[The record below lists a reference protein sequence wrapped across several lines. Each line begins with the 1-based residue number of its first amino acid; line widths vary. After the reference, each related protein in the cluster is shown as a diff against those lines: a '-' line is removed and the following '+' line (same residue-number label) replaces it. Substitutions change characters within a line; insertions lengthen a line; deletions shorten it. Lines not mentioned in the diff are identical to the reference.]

1 MAFRHIR
8 SIISEASADQTLYT
22 VPSGKEFMLLRTRA
36 RYEGGSSSGD
46 GSGDII
52 ASNGTVIFAR
62 VNGAFNRA
70 GTTTVHGV
78 TAPYYSRILDSSTS
92 YYVTRVY
99 SMAHQSVIWIITT
112 YDASGTAENW
122 VEDEGFSAMA
132 YATSTETSPVGLTF
146 ESEHGT
152 PPTFSLGGNS
162 SGGSSVEGN
171 VSVSFKVNSGNAF
184 ETINIDHNTVAN
196 GKTWMT
202 LCEAGSVIRAN
213 STNADAM
220 AEIMGIEL
228 KAGSWESVGGN
239 GGGGGEPAPGGESS
253 QDYFYVEAL
262 ENGSTIA
269 CENFSSSYGLSSSM
283 DKVTWT
289 TLTGNTVA
297 TGVQAGTKVYLR
309 GNTSTLGS
317 TDTYPGC
324 RFYSDKA
331 FKAGGR
337 VLSLYSPTL
346 EQKELMNK
354 YDLRSFF
361 YDKEIRECSVD
372 FRPVRSATLMFSYCS
387 SLSALPEGFS
397 IPNVTSTVFM
407 FSNCSSLS
415 ALPDG
420 FNIPN
425 VTDAVAM
432 FLYCS
437 SLSALP
443 DGFSAPNVTKASRMF
458 ERCSRLSGLPDG
470 FSTPNATVT
479 NSMFEH
485 CSRLSGLPDG
495 FSVPNT
501 TNTDRM
507 FYECS
512 NLSRLPDGFSAP
524 NVTNAGR
531 MFGSCSSLS
540 AIGHNVKIANGIGAT
555 STDNTGMDKSLIT
568 SIGDSFEWFTNAK
581 FEGNWDPSKGI
592 RNVFPNATS
601 VGPGWRVY
609 DHYDGEGNGGG
620 GEGSSSSS
628 SGSGGGSPSGR
639 YLRVT
644 SSETV
649 GGCAQL
655 YSLIEGDPSMTPF
668 YDTNPLNYHGV
679 TSGGWVITIV
689 YRDVKSIVDFYVAN
703 QNIPQTYHA
712 GISGYQWQSLADAI
726 SRIQVWNDDDKG
738 GTINMTL
745 TLE

>member
-8 SIISEASADQTLYT
+8 SIIGEASADQTLYT

-99 SMAHQSVIWIITT
+99 SIAHQSVMWIITT

-132 YATSTETSPVGLTF
+132 YVRSTETSPVGLTF

-162 SGGSSVEGN
+162 SGGSSVDGN

-184 ETINIDHNTVAN
+184 ETIDIDHNAVAN
-196 GKTWMT
+196 GRTWMT

-239 GGGGGEPAPGGESS
+239 GS
-253 QDYFYVEAL
+253 
-262 ENGSTIA
+262 
-269 CENFSSSYGLSSSM
+269 
-283 DKVTWT
+283 
-289 TLTGNTVA
+289 
-297 TGVQAGTKVYLR
+297 
-309 GNTSTLGS
+309 
-317 TDTYPGC
+317 
-324 RFYSDKA
+324 
-331 FKAGGR
+331 
-337 VLSLYSPTL
+337 
-346 EQKELMNK
+346 
-354 YDLRSFF
+354 
-361 YDKEIRECSVD
+361 
-372 FRPVRSATLMFSYCS
+372 
-387 SLSALPEGFS
+387 
-397 IPNVTSTVFM
+397 
-407 FSNCSSLS
+407 
-415 ALPDG
+415 
-420 FNIPN
+420 
-425 VTDAVAM
+425 
-432 FLYCS
+432 
-437 SLSALP
+437 
-443 DGFSAPNVTKASRMF
+443 
-458 ERCSRLSGLPDG
+458 
-470 FSTPNATVT
+470 
-479 NSMFEH
+479 
-485 CSRLSGLPDG
+485 
-495 FSVPNT
+495 
-501 TNTDRM
+501 
-507 FYECS
+507 
-512 NLSRLPDGFSAP
+512 
-524 NVTNAGR
+524 
-531 MFGSCSSLS
+531 
-540 AIGHNVKIANGIGAT
+540 
-555 STDNTGMDKSLIT
+555 
-568 SIGDSFEWFTNAK
+568 
-581 FEGNWDPSKGI
+581 
-592 RNVFPNATS
+592 
-601 VGPGWRVY
+601 
-609 DHYDGEGNGGG
+609 G
-620 GEGSSSSS
+620 GEGSSSSSSEESSSSS
-628 SGSGGGSPSGR
+628 SGSGGGSLSGK

-668 YDTNPLNYHGV
+668 YDTNPLNYQGV
-679 TSGGWVITIV
+679 TSGGWFITIV
-689 YRDVKSIVDFYVAN
+689 YRDVTSAVDFYVAN

>member
-1 MAFRHIR
+1 MAFKHIR

-78 TAPYYSRILDSSTS
+78 TAPYYSRILDSGTS

-99 SMAHQSVIWIITT
+99 STAHQSVMWIITS

-122 VEDEGFSAMA
+122 VAEDGYMA
-132 YATSTETSPVGLTF
+132 YVRSTETSPVGLTF

-184 ETINIDHNTVAN
+184 DEISIGSNAVAN

-202 LCEAGSVIRAN
+202 LCEAGSVIMAN

-239 GGGGGEPAPGGESS
+239 GGGEG
-253 QDYFYVEAL
+253 
-262 ENGSTIA
+262 
-269 CENFSSSYGLSSSM
+269 SSSSSS
-283 DKVTWT
+283 
-289 TLTGNTVA
+289 
-297 TGVQAGTKVYLR
+297 
-309 GNTSTLGS
+309 
-317 TDTYPGC
+317 
-324 RFYSDKA
+324 
-331 FKAGGR
+331 
-337 VLSLYSPTL
+337 
-346 EQKELMNK
+346 EE
-354 YDLRSFF
+354 
-361 YDKEIRECSVD
+361 
-372 FRPVRSATLMFSYCS
+372 
-387 SLSALPEGFS
+387 
-397 IPNVTSTVFM
+397 
-407 FSNCSSLS
+407 
-415 ALPDG
+415 
-420 FNIPN
+420 
-425 VTDAVAM
+425 
-432 FLYCS
+432 
-437 SLSALP
+437 
-443 DGFSAPNVTKASRMF
+443 
-458 ERCSRLSGLPDG
+458 
-470 FSTPNATVT
+470 
-479 NSMFEH
+479 
-485 CSRLSGLPDG
+485 
-495 FSVPNT
+495 
-501 TNTDRM
+501 
-507 FYECS
+507 
-512 NLSRLPDGFSAP
+512 
-524 NVTNAGR
+524 
-531 MFGSCSSLS
+531 
-540 AIGHNVKIANGIGAT
+540 
-555 STDNTGMDKSLIT
+555 
-568 SIGDSFEWFTNAK
+568 
-581 FEGNWDPSKGI
+581 
-592 RNVFPNATS
+592 
-601 VGPGWRVY
+601 
-609 DHYDGEGNGGG
+609 
-620 GEGSSSSS
+620 SSSSS
-628 SGSGGGSPSGR
+628 SGSGGGSPSGM

-655 YSLIEGDPSMTPF
+655 YSLTEGDPSMTPF

-712 GISGYQWQSLADAI
+712 GFSDYQWKSLADAI
-726 SRIQVWNDDDKG
+726 SRIQVWNDEEKME
-738 GTINMTL
+738 TINMTL

>member
-62 VNGAFNRA
+62 VNGAFNKA

-99 SMAHQSVIWIITT
+99 SMAHLSVMWIITT

-132 YATSTETSPVGLTF
+132 YVRSTETSPVGLTF

-184 ETINIDHNTVAN
+184 ETIDIDHNAVAN

-239 GGGGGEPAPGGESS
+239 GSGGGEPAPGGESS

-262 ENGSTIA
+262 EDGSTIT
-269 CENFSSSYGLSSSM
+269 CENFSSSYGLSSSL

-289 TLTGNTVA
+289 ALTGGTVA

-317 TDTYPGC
+317 NGSSDSGC
-324 RFYSDKA
+324 RFVISGKE
-331 FKAGGR
+331 FKIGGR
-337 VLSLYSPTL
+337 VLSLYNGLLNSGEPT
-346 EQKELMNK
+346 NSN
-354 YDLRSFF
+354 DLAYWLSRITSG
-361 YDKEIRECSVD
+361 KNIIVAAD
-372 FRPVRSATLMFSYCS
+372 FRPIRNMCGTFDGNWTIVAADGLDCSTAVNADYMFSSCY
-387 SLSALPEGFS
+387 G
-397 IPNVTSTVFM
+397 
-407 FSNCSSLS
+407 
-415 ALPDG
+415 
-420 FNIPN
+420 
-425 VTDAVAM
+425 
-432 FLYCS
+432 
-437 SLSALP
+437 
-443 DGFSAPNVTKASRMF
+443 
-458 ERCSRLSGLPDG
+458 
-470 FSTPNATVT
+470 
-479 NSMFEH
+479 
-485 CSRLSGLPDG
+485 LSGLPDG
-495 FSVPNT
+495 FSVPSAT
-501 TNTDRM
+501 STRGM
-507 FYECS
+507 FSLCG
-512 NLSRLPDGFSAP
+512 NLRALPDGFSAP
-524 NVTNAGR
+524 NIRSADG
-531 MFGSCSSLS
+531 MFSDCGNLTK
-540 AIGHNVKIANGIGAT
+540 IGHNVKVANGAEAT
-555 STDNTGMDKSLIT
+555 RTDDTGMDKSLVT
-568 SIGDSFEWFTNAK
+568 SIGDNFEWFTNAK
-581 FEGNWDPSKGI
+581 FSGTWNPALGI

-601 VGPGWRVY
+601 VGSGWRVY
-609 DHYDGEGNGGG
+609 DHYDGEGGGGG

-628 SGSGGGSPSGR
+628 S
-639 YLRVT
+639 
-644 SSETV
+644 
-649 GGCAQL
+649 
-655 YSLIEGDPSMTPF
+655 
-668 YDTNPLNYHGV
+668 
-679 TSGGWVITIV
+679 
-689 YRDVKSIVDFYVAN
+689 
-703 QNIPQTYHA
+703 
-712 GISGYQWQSLADAI
+712 
-726 SRIQVWNDDDKG
+726 
-738 GTINMTL
+738 
-745 TLE
+745 

>member
-22 VPSGKEFMLLRTRA
+22 VPSGKEFMLLRTRV

-92 YYVTRVY
+92 YFVTRVY
-99 SMAHQSVIWIITT
+99 SIAYQSVIWIITT
-112 YDASGTAENW
+112 YDDSGTAENW

-132 YATSTETSPVGLTF
+132 YVRSTETSPVGLTF

-184 ETINIDHNTVAN
+184 ETIDIGHNAVAN

-239 GGGGGEPAPGGESS
+239 GGGGEG
-253 QDYFYVEAL
+253 
-262 ENGSTIA
+262 
-269 CENFSSSYGLSSSM
+269 SSSSSS
-283 DKVTWT
+283 
-289 TLTGNTVA
+289 
-297 TGVQAGTKVYLR
+297 
-309 GNTSTLGS
+309 
-317 TDTYPGC
+317 
-324 RFYSDKA
+324 
-331 FKAGGR
+331 
-337 VLSLYSPTL
+337 
-346 EQKELMNK
+346 EE
-354 YDLRSFF
+354 
-361 YDKEIRECSVD
+361 
-372 FRPVRSATLMFSYCS
+372 
-387 SLSALPEGFS
+387 
-397 IPNVTSTVFM
+397 
-407 FSNCSSLS
+407 
-415 ALPDG
+415 
-420 FNIPN
+420 
-425 VTDAVAM
+425 
-432 FLYCS
+432 
-437 SLSALP
+437 
-443 DGFSAPNVTKASRMF
+443 
-458 ERCSRLSGLPDG
+458 
-470 FSTPNATVT
+470 
-479 NSMFEH
+479 
-485 CSRLSGLPDG
+485 
-495 FSVPNT
+495 
-501 TNTDRM
+501 
-507 FYECS
+507 
-512 NLSRLPDGFSAP
+512 
-524 NVTNAGR
+524 
-531 MFGSCSSLS
+531 
-540 AIGHNVKIANGIGAT
+540 
-555 STDNTGMDKSLIT
+555 
-568 SIGDSFEWFTNAK
+568 
-581 FEGNWDPSKGI
+581 
-592 RNVFPNATS
+592 
-601 VGPGWRVY
+601 
-609 DHYDGEGNGGG
+609 
-620 GEGSSSSS
+620 SSSSS
-628 SGSGGGSPSGR
+628 SGSGGGSPSGM

-655 YSLIEGDPSMTPF
+655 YNLTEGDPSMTPF

-712 GISGYQWQSLADAI
+712 GFSDYQWKSLADAI
-726 SRIQVWNDDDKG
+726 SRIQVWNDEEKG
-738 GTINMTL
+738 KTINMTL

>member
-52 ASNGTVIFAR
+52 ASNGTVIFAL

-78 TAPYYSRILDSSTS
+78 TAPYYSRIIDSSTS

-99 SMAHQSVIWIITT
+99 SIAHQSVMWIITS

-122 VEDEGFSAMA
+122 VAEDGYMA
-132 YATSTETSPVGLTF
+132 YVRSTATSPVGLTF

-184 ETINIDHNTVAN
+184 ETIGIDHNAVAN

-202 LCEAGSVIRAN
+202 LCKAGSVIRAN

-239 GGGGGEPAPGGESS
+239 GGGGEG
-253 QDYFYVEAL
+253 
-262 ENGSTIA
+262 
-269 CENFSSSYGLSSSM
+269 SSSSSS
-283 DKVTWT
+283 
-289 TLTGNTVA
+289 
-297 TGVQAGTKVYLR
+297 
-309 GNTSTLGS
+309 
-317 TDTYPGC
+317 
-324 RFYSDKA
+324 
-331 FKAGGR
+331 
-337 VLSLYSPTL
+337 
-346 EQKELMNK
+346 EE
-354 YDLRSFF
+354 
-361 YDKEIRECSVD
+361 
-372 FRPVRSATLMFSYCS
+372 
-387 SLSALPEGFS
+387 
-397 IPNVTSTVFM
+397 
-407 FSNCSSLS
+407 
-415 ALPDG
+415 
-420 FNIPN
+420 
-425 VTDAVAM
+425 
-432 FLYCS
+432 
-437 SLSALP
+437 
-443 DGFSAPNVTKASRMF
+443 
-458 ERCSRLSGLPDG
+458 
-470 FSTPNATVT
+470 
-479 NSMFEH
+479 
-485 CSRLSGLPDG
+485 
-495 FSVPNT
+495 
-501 TNTDRM
+501 
-507 FYECS
+507 
-512 NLSRLPDGFSAP
+512 
-524 NVTNAGR
+524 
-531 MFGSCSSLS
+531 
-540 AIGHNVKIANGIGAT
+540 
-555 STDNTGMDKSLIT
+555 
-568 SIGDSFEWFTNAK
+568 
-581 FEGNWDPSKGI
+581 
-592 RNVFPNATS
+592 
-601 VGPGWRVY
+601 
-609 DHYDGEGNGGG
+609 
-620 GEGSSSSS
+620 SSSSS

-655 YSLIEGDPSMTPF
+655 YSLTEGDPSMTPF
-668 YDTNPLNYHGV
+668 YDTNPLNYQGV

-689 YRDVKSIVDFYVAN
+689 YRDVTSAVDFYVAN

>member
-122 VEDEGFSAMA
+122 IEDEGFSAMA
-132 YATSTETSPVGLTF
+132 YVRSAETSPVGLTF

-184 ETINIDHNTVAN
+184 ETIDIDHNAVAN

-309 GNTSTLGS
+309 GNTSTLES
-317 TDTYPGC
+317 TTNGPGC
-324 RFYSDKA
+324 RFYSDGA
-331 FKAGGR
+331 FNAGGSA
-337 VLSLYSPTL
+337 LSLYSPTL
-346 EQKELMNK
+346 EPKELTNG
-354 YDLRSFF
+354 YDLAYFF
-361 YDKEIRECSVD
+361 GSTGSLTSNGKKICECSVD
-372 FRPVRSATLMFSYCS
+372 FGPVKSAYRMFS
-387 SLSALPEGFS
+387 G
-397 IPNVTSTVFM
+397 
-407 FSNCSSLS
+407 
-415 ALPDG
+415 
-420 FNIPN
+420 
-425 VTDAVAM
+425 
-432 FLYCS
+432 CS

-443 DGFSAPNVTKASRMF
+443 DGFSAPNMTDASYMF
-458 ERCSRLSGLPDG
+458 TNCSSLSALPDG
-470 FSTPNATVT
+470 FSIPNVT
-479 NSMFEH
+479 DARYMFNG
-485 CSRLSGLPDG
+485 CCRLSG
-495 FSVPNT
+495 
-501 TNTDRM
+501 
-507 FYECS
+507 
-512 NLSRLPDGFSAP
+512 LPDGFSAP
-524 NVTNAGR
+524 NVTDAFW
-531 MFGSCSSLS
+531 MFRSCSNLLALPDGFSIPNVASTYDMFADCTSLS
-540 AIGHNVKIANGIGAT
+540 VIGHNVKIANGAEAT
-555 STDNTGMDKSLIT
+555 RTDDTGMDKSLVT
-568 SIGDSFEWFTNAK
+568 SIGDNFEWFTNAK
-581 FEGNWDPSKGI
+581 FSGTWNPALGI

-601 VGPGWRVY
+601 VGSGWRVY

-628 SGSGGGSPSGR
+628 SEESSSSSSGSGGGSPSGM

-655 YSLIEGDPSMTPF
+655 YNLTEGDPSMTPF

-712 GISGYQWQSLADAI
+712 GFSDYQWKSLADAI
-726 SRIQVWNDDDKG
+726 SRIQVWNDEEKG
-738 GTINMTL
+738 KTINMTL

>member
-78 TAPYYSRILDSSTS
+78 TAPYYSRIIDSSTS

-99 SMAHQSVIWIITT
+99 SIAHLSVMWIITT
-112 YDASGTAENW
+112 YDASVTAENW

-152 PPTFSLGGNS
+152 PPTFSLGDNS

-184 ETINIDHNTVAN
+184 ETIDIDHNTVAN
-196 GKTWMT
+196 GRTWMT

-239 GGGGGEPAPGGESS
+239 GGGGG
-253 QDYFYVEAL
+253 
-262 ENGSTIA
+262 
-269 CENFSSSYGLSSSM
+269 SSSSSS
-283 DKVTWT
+283 
-289 TLTGNTVA
+289 
-297 TGVQAGTKVYLR
+297 
-309 GNTSTLGS
+309 
-317 TDTYPGC
+317 
-324 RFYSDKA
+324 
-331 FKAGGR
+331 
-337 VLSLYSPTL
+337 
-346 EQKELMNK
+346 EE
-354 YDLRSFF
+354 
-361 YDKEIRECSVD
+361 
-372 FRPVRSATLMFSYCS
+372 
-387 SLSALPEGFS
+387 
-397 IPNVTSTVFM
+397 
-407 FSNCSSLS
+407 
-415 ALPDG
+415 
-420 FNIPN
+420 
-425 VTDAVAM
+425 
-432 FLYCS
+432 
-437 SLSALP
+437 
-443 DGFSAPNVTKASRMF
+443 
-458 ERCSRLSGLPDG
+458 
-470 FSTPNATVT
+470 
-479 NSMFEH
+479 
-485 CSRLSGLPDG
+485 
-495 FSVPNT
+495 
-501 TNTDRM
+501 
-507 FYECS
+507 
-512 NLSRLPDGFSAP
+512 
-524 NVTNAGR
+524 
-531 MFGSCSSLS
+531 
-540 AIGHNVKIANGIGAT
+540 
-555 STDNTGMDKSLIT
+555 
-568 SIGDSFEWFTNAK
+568 
-581 FEGNWDPSKGI
+581 
-592 RNVFPNATS
+592 
-601 VGPGWRVY
+601 
-609 DHYDGEGNGGG
+609 
-620 GEGSSSSS
+620 SSSSS
-628 SGSGGGSPSGR
+628 SGSGGGSPSGM

-655 YSLIEGDPSMTPF
+655 YSLTEGDPSMTPF

-712 GISGYQWQSLADAI
+712 GISDYQWQSLADAI
-726 SRIQVWNDDDKG
+726 SRIKVWNDEEKG

>member
-78 TAPYYSRILDSSTS
+78 TAPYYSRILDSGTS

-99 SMAHQSVIWIITT
+99 SIAHLSVMWIITT

-132 YATSTETSPVGLTF
+132 YVRSTATSPVGLTF

-152 PPTFSLGGNS
+152 PPTFSLGDNS
-162 SGGSSVEGN
+162 SGGSSVEGS

-184 ETINIDHNTVAN
+184 ETIDIDRNAVAN

-239 GGGGGEPAPGGESS
+239 GSGGEG
-253 QDYFYVEAL
+253 
-262 ENGSTIA
+262 
-269 CENFSSSYGLSSSM
+269 SSSSSS
-283 DKVTWT
+283 
-289 TLTGNTVA
+289 
-297 TGVQAGTKVYLR
+297 
-309 GNTSTLGS
+309 
-317 TDTYPGC
+317 
-324 RFYSDKA
+324 
-331 FKAGGR
+331 
-337 VLSLYSPTL
+337 
-346 EQKELMNK
+346 
-354 YDLRSFF
+354 
-361 YDKEIRECSVD
+361 
-372 FRPVRSATLMFSYCS
+372 
-387 SLSALPEGFS
+387 
-397 IPNVTSTVFM
+397 
-407 FSNCSSLS
+407 
-415 ALPDG
+415 
-420 FNIPN
+420 
-425 VTDAVAM
+425 
-432 FLYCS
+432 
-437 SLSALP
+437 
-443 DGFSAPNVTKASRMF
+443 
-458 ERCSRLSGLPDG
+458 
-470 FSTPNATVT
+470 
-479 NSMFEH
+479 
-485 CSRLSGLPDG
+485 
-495 FSVPNT
+495 
-501 TNTDRM
+501 
-507 FYECS
+507 
-512 NLSRLPDGFSAP
+512 
-524 NVTNAGR
+524 
-531 MFGSCSSLS
+531 
-540 AIGHNVKIANGIGAT
+540 
-555 STDNTGMDKSLIT
+555 
-568 SIGDSFEWFTNAK
+568 
-581 FEGNWDPSKGI
+581 
-592 RNVFPNATS
+592 
-601 VGPGWRVY
+601 
-609 DHYDGEGNGGG
+609 
-620 GEGSSSSS
+620 EGSSSSS
-628 SGSGGGSPSGR
+628 SGSGGSSPSGM

-655 YSLIEGDPSMTPF
+655 YSLTEGDPSMTPF

-689 YRDVKSIVDFYVAN
+689 YRDVKSIVDFYVGN

-712 GISGYQWQSLADAI
+712 GFSDYQWKSLADAI
-726 SRIQVWNDDDKG
+726 SRIQVWNDEEKME
-738 GTINMTL
+738 TINMTL

>member
-78 TAPYYSRILDSSTS
+78 TAPYYSRILDSGTS

-99 SMAHQSVIWIITT
+99 SIAHLSVMWIITA
-112 YDASGTAENW
+112 YDVSGTAENW
-122 VEDEGFSAMA
+122 VAEEGFSAMA
-132 YATSTETSPVGLTF
+132 YVRSDATSPVGLTF

-184 ETINIDHNTVAN
+184 ETIDIGHNAVAN

-228 KAGSWESVGGN
+228 KAGSWESGGGN
-239 GGGGGEPAPGGESS
+239 GS
-253 QDYFYVEAL
+253 
-262 ENGSTIA
+262 
-269 CENFSSSYGLSSSM
+269 
-283 DKVTWT
+283 
-289 TLTGNTVA
+289 
-297 TGVQAGTKVYLR
+297 
-309 GNTSTLGS
+309 
-317 TDTYPGC
+317 
-324 RFYSDKA
+324 
-331 FKAGGR
+331 
-337 VLSLYSPTL
+337 
-346 EQKELMNK
+346 
-354 YDLRSFF
+354 
-361 YDKEIRECSVD
+361 
-372 FRPVRSATLMFSYCS
+372 
-387 SLSALPEGFS
+387 
-397 IPNVTSTVFM
+397 
-407 FSNCSSLS
+407 
-415 ALPDG
+415 
-420 FNIPN
+420 
-425 VTDAVAM
+425 
-432 FLYCS
+432 
-437 SLSALP
+437 
-443 DGFSAPNVTKASRMF
+443 
-458 ERCSRLSGLPDG
+458 
-470 FSTPNATVT
+470 
-479 NSMFEH
+479 
-485 CSRLSGLPDG
+485 
-495 FSVPNT
+495 
-501 TNTDRM
+501 
-507 FYECS
+507 
-512 NLSRLPDGFSAP
+512 
-524 NVTNAGR
+524 
-531 MFGSCSSLS
+531 
-540 AIGHNVKIANGIGAT
+540 
-555 STDNTGMDKSLIT
+555 
-568 SIGDSFEWFTNAK
+568 
-581 FEGNWDPSKGI
+581 
-592 RNVFPNATS
+592 
-601 VGPGWRVY
+601 
-609 DHYDGEGNGGG
+609 G
-620 GEGSSSSS
+620 GEGSSSSSSEESSSSS
-628 SGSGGGSPSGR
+628 SGSGGGSPSGM

-655 YSLIEGDPSMTPF
+655 YSLVEGDPSMTPF

-689 YRDVKSIVDFYVAN
+689 YRDTSVVDFYVAN
-703 QNIPQTYHA
+703 QNIYQTYHT
-712 GISGYQWQSLADAI
+712 GISDYQWQSLADAI
-726 SRIQVWNDDDKG
+726 SRIKVWNDEEKG

>member
-62 VNGAFNRA
+62 VNGAFNKA

-78 TAPYYSRILDSSTS
+78 TAPYYSRILDSGTS

-99 SMAHQSVIWIITT
+99 SIAHLSVMWIITT

-122 VEDEGFSAMA
+122 NAEDGYMA
-132 YATSTETSPVGLTF
+132 YARSTETSPVGLTF

-184 ETINIDHNTVAN
+184 DEISIGSNAVAN

-239 GGGGGEPAPGGESS
+239 GS
-253 QDYFYVEAL
+253 
-262 ENGSTIA
+262 
-269 CENFSSSYGLSSSM
+269 
-283 DKVTWT
+283 
-289 TLTGNTVA
+289 
-297 TGVQAGTKVYLR
+297 
-309 GNTSTLGS
+309 
-317 TDTYPGC
+317 
-324 RFYSDKA
+324 
-331 FKAGGR
+331 
-337 VLSLYSPTL
+337 
-346 EQKELMNK
+346 
-354 YDLRSFF
+354 
-361 YDKEIRECSVD
+361 
-372 FRPVRSATLMFSYCS
+372 
-387 SLSALPEGFS
+387 
-397 IPNVTSTVFM
+397 
-407 FSNCSSLS
+407 
-415 ALPDG
+415 
-420 FNIPN
+420 
-425 VTDAVAM
+425 
-432 FLYCS
+432 
-437 SLSALP
+437 
-443 DGFSAPNVTKASRMF
+443 
-458 ERCSRLSGLPDG
+458 
-470 FSTPNATVT
+470 
-479 NSMFEH
+479 
-485 CSRLSGLPDG
+485 
-495 FSVPNT
+495 
-501 TNTDRM
+501 
-507 FYECS
+507 
-512 NLSRLPDGFSAP
+512 
-524 NVTNAGR
+524 
-531 MFGSCSSLS
+531 
-540 AIGHNVKIANGIGAT
+540 
-555 STDNTGMDKSLIT
+555 
-568 SIGDSFEWFTNAK
+568 
-581 FEGNWDPSKGI
+581 
-592 RNVFPNATS
+592 
-601 VGPGWRVY
+601 
-609 DHYDGEGNGGG
+609 G

-628 SGSGGGSPSGR
+628 SEGSSSSSSEESSSSSSGSGGSSPSGM

-655 YSLIEGDPSMTPF
+655 YSLVEGDPSMTPF

-689 YRDVKSIVDFYVAN
+689 YRDTSVVDFYVAN
-703 QNIPQTYHA
+703 QNIYQTYHT
-712 GISGYQWQSLADAI
+712 GISDYQWQSLADAI
-726 SRIQVWNDDDKG
+726 SRIKVWNDEEKG

>member
-62 VNGAFNRA
+62 VNGAFNKA

-78 TAPYYSRILDSSTS
+78 TASYYSRILDSSTS

-99 SMAHQSVIWIITT
+99 SMAHQSVMWIITT

-152 PPTFSLGGNS
+152 PPTFSPGGNS

-184 ETINIDHNTVAN
+184 ETIDIDHNAVAN

-239 GGGGGEPAPGGESS
+239 GSGGEG
-253 QDYFYVEAL
+253 
-262 ENGSTIA
+262 
-269 CENFSSSYGLSSSM
+269 SSSSSS
-283 DKVTWT
+283 
-289 TLTGNTVA
+289 
-297 TGVQAGTKVYLR
+297 
-309 GNTSTLGS
+309 
-317 TDTYPGC
+317 
-324 RFYSDKA
+324 
-331 FKAGGR
+331 
-337 VLSLYSPTL
+337 
-346 EQKELMNK
+346 
-354 YDLRSFF
+354 
-361 YDKEIRECSVD
+361 
-372 FRPVRSATLMFSYCS
+372 
-387 SLSALPEGFS
+387 
-397 IPNVTSTVFM
+397 
-407 FSNCSSLS
+407 
-415 ALPDG
+415 
-420 FNIPN
+420 
-425 VTDAVAM
+425 
-432 FLYCS
+432 
-437 SLSALP
+437 
-443 DGFSAPNVTKASRMF
+443 
-458 ERCSRLSGLPDG
+458 
-470 FSTPNATVT
+470 
-479 NSMFEH
+479 
-485 CSRLSGLPDG
+485 
-495 FSVPNT
+495 
-501 TNTDRM
+501 
-507 FYECS
+507 
-512 NLSRLPDGFSAP
+512 
-524 NVTNAGR
+524 
-531 MFGSCSSLS
+531 
-540 AIGHNVKIANGIGAT
+540 
-555 STDNTGMDKSLIT
+555 
-568 SIGDSFEWFTNAK
+568 
-581 FEGNWDPSKGI
+581 
-592 RNVFPNATS
+592 
-601 VGPGWRVY
+601 
-609 DHYDGEGNGGG
+609 
-620 GEGSSSSS
+620 EGSSSSS
-628 SGSGGGSPSGR
+628 SGSGGSSPSGM

-655 YSLIEGDPSMTPF
+655 YSLVEGDPSMTPF
-668 YDTNPLNYHGV
+668 YDTNPLNYQGV

-689 YRDVKSIVDFYVAN
+689 YRDVTSAVDFYVAN

-726 SRIQVWNDDDKG
+726 SRIQVWDDDDKG
-738 GTINMTL
+738 GTVNMTL

>member
-62 VNGAFNRA
+62 VNGAFNKA

-99 SMAHQSVIWIITT
+99 SIAHLSVMWIITA

-122 VEDEGFSAMA
+122 VAEDGYMA
-132 YATSTETSPVGLTF
+132 YVRSTETSPVGLTF

-184 ETINIDHNTVAN
+184 ETIGIGHNAVAN

-239 GGGGGEPAPGGESS
+239 GSGGEG
-253 QDYFYVEAL
+253 
-262 ENGSTIA
+262 
-269 CENFSSSYGLSSSM
+269 SSSSSS
-283 DKVTWT
+283 
-289 TLTGNTVA
+289 
-297 TGVQAGTKVYLR
+297 
-309 GNTSTLGS
+309 
-317 TDTYPGC
+317 
-324 RFYSDKA
+324 
-331 FKAGGR
+331 
-337 VLSLYSPTL
+337 
-346 EQKELMNK
+346 
-354 YDLRSFF
+354 
-361 YDKEIRECSVD
+361 
-372 FRPVRSATLMFSYCS
+372 
-387 SLSALPEGFS
+387 
-397 IPNVTSTVFM
+397 
-407 FSNCSSLS
+407 
-415 ALPDG
+415 
-420 FNIPN
+420 
-425 VTDAVAM
+425 
-432 FLYCS
+432 
-437 SLSALP
+437 
-443 DGFSAPNVTKASRMF
+443 
-458 ERCSRLSGLPDG
+458 
-470 FSTPNATVT
+470 
-479 NSMFEH
+479 
-485 CSRLSGLPDG
+485 
-495 FSVPNT
+495 
-501 TNTDRM
+501 
-507 FYECS
+507 
-512 NLSRLPDGFSAP
+512 
-524 NVTNAGR
+524 
-531 MFGSCSSLS
+531 
-540 AIGHNVKIANGIGAT
+540 
-555 STDNTGMDKSLIT
+555 
-568 SIGDSFEWFTNAK
+568 
-581 FEGNWDPSKGI
+581 
-592 RNVFPNATS
+592 
-601 VGPGWRVY
+601 
-609 DHYDGEGNGGG
+609 
-620 GEGSSSSS
+620 EGSSSSS
-628 SGSGGGSPSGR
+628 SGSGGGSPSGM

-655 YSLIEGDPSMTPF
+655 YSLVEGDPSMTPF

-689 YRDVKSIVDFYVAN
+689 YRDTSVVDFYVAN
-703 QNIPQTYHA
+703 QNIYQTYHT
-712 GISGYQWQSLADAI
+712 GISDYQWQSLADAI
-726 SRIQVWNDDDKG
+726 SRIKVWNDEEKG

>member
-99 SMAHQSVIWIITT
+99 SMAHLSVMWIITT

-132 YATSTETSPVGLTF
+132 YVRSDATSPVGLTF

-184 ETINIDHNTVAN
+184 DEISIGSNAVAN

-220 AEIMGIEL
+220 AEIMGIDL

-239 GGGGGEPAPGGESS
+239 GGGGEG
-253 QDYFYVEAL
+253 
-262 ENGSTIA
+262 
-269 CENFSSSYGLSSSM
+269 SSSSSS
-283 DKVTWT
+283 
-289 TLTGNTVA
+289 
-297 TGVQAGTKVYLR
+297 
-309 GNTSTLGS
+309 
-317 TDTYPGC
+317 
-324 RFYSDKA
+324 
-331 FKAGGR
+331 
-337 VLSLYSPTL
+337 
-346 EQKELMNK
+346 EE
-354 YDLRSFF
+354 
-361 YDKEIRECSVD
+361 
-372 FRPVRSATLMFSYCS
+372 
-387 SLSALPEGFS
+387 
-397 IPNVTSTVFM
+397 
-407 FSNCSSLS
+407 
-415 ALPDG
+415 
-420 FNIPN
+420 
-425 VTDAVAM
+425 
-432 FLYCS
+432 
-437 SLSALP
+437 
-443 DGFSAPNVTKASRMF
+443 
-458 ERCSRLSGLPDG
+458 
-470 FSTPNATVT
+470 
-479 NSMFEH
+479 
-485 CSRLSGLPDG
+485 
-495 FSVPNT
+495 
-501 TNTDRM
+501 
-507 FYECS
+507 
-512 NLSRLPDGFSAP
+512 
-524 NVTNAGR
+524 
-531 MFGSCSSLS
+531 
-540 AIGHNVKIANGIGAT
+540 
-555 STDNTGMDKSLIT
+555 
-568 SIGDSFEWFTNAK
+568 
-581 FEGNWDPSKGI
+581 
-592 RNVFPNATS
+592 
-601 VGPGWRVY
+601 
-609 DHYDGEGNGGG
+609 
-620 GEGSSSSS
+620 SSSSS
-628 SGSGGGSPSGR
+628 SGSGGGSPSGM

-655 YSLIEGDPSMTPF
+655 YNLTEGDPSMTPF

-689 YRDVKSIVDFYVAN
+689 YRDTSVVDFYVVN
-703 QNIPQTYHA
+703 QNIPQTYHT
-712 GISGYQWQSLADAI
+712 GISDYQWQSLADAI
-726 SRIQVWNDDDKG
+726 SRIKVWNDEEKME
-738 GTINMTL
+738 TINMTL

>member
-99 SMAHQSVIWIITT
+99 SMAHQSVMWIITS

-152 PPTFSLGGNS
+152 PPTFSPGGNS

-171 VSVSFKVNSGNAF
+171 VSVSFKVNSVNAF
-184 ETINIDHNTVAN
+184 ETIDIDHNAVAN

-239 GGGGGEPAPGGESS
+239 GSGGEG
-253 QDYFYVEAL
+253 
-262 ENGSTIA
+262 
-269 CENFSSSYGLSSSM
+269 SSSSSS
-283 DKVTWT
+283 
-289 TLTGNTVA
+289 
-297 TGVQAGTKVYLR
+297 
-309 GNTSTLGS
+309 
-317 TDTYPGC
+317 
-324 RFYSDKA
+324 
-331 FKAGGR
+331 
-337 VLSLYSPTL
+337 
-346 EQKELMNK
+346 
-354 YDLRSFF
+354 
-361 YDKEIRECSVD
+361 
-372 FRPVRSATLMFSYCS
+372 
-387 SLSALPEGFS
+387 
-397 IPNVTSTVFM
+397 
-407 FSNCSSLS
+407 
-415 ALPDG
+415 
-420 FNIPN
+420 
-425 VTDAVAM
+425 
-432 FLYCS
+432 
-437 SLSALP
+437 
-443 DGFSAPNVTKASRMF
+443 
-458 ERCSRLSGLPDG
+458 
-470 FSTPNATVT
+470 
-479 NSMFEH
+479 
-485 CSRLSGLPDG
+485 
-495 FSVPNT
+495 
-501 TNTDRM
+501 
-507 FYECS
+507 
-512 NLSRLPDGFSAP
+512 
-524 NVTNAGR
+524 
-531 MFGSCSSLS
+531 
-540 AIGHNVKIANGIGAT
+540 
-555 STDNTGMDKSLIT
+555 
-568 SIGDSFEWFTNAK
+568 
-581 FEGNWDPSKGI
+581 
-592 RNVFPNATS
+592 
-601 VGPGWRVY
+601 
-609 DHYDGEGNGGG
+609 
-620 GEGSSSSS
+620 EGSSSSS
-628 SGSGGGSPSGR
+628 SGSGGGSPSGM

-655 YSLIEGDPSMTPF
+655 YSLVEGDPSMTPF
-668 YDTNPLNYHGV
+668 YDTNPLNYQGV

-689 YRDVKSIVDFYVAN
+689 YRDVTSAVDFYVAN

-726 SRIQVWNDDDKG
+726 SRIQVWDDDDKG
-738 GTINMTL
+738 GTVNMTL

>member
-78 TAPYYSRILDSSTS
+78 TAPYYSRIVDSSAS

-99 SMAHQSVIWIITT
+99 SIAHLSVMWIITS
-112 YDASGTAENW
+112 YDASVTAENW

-152 PPTFSLGGNS
+152 PPTFSLGDNS

-184 ETINIDHNTVAN
+184 ETIDIDHNTVAN
-196 GKTWMT
+196 GRTWMT

-239 GGGGGEPAPGGESS
+239 GGGGG
-253 QDYFYVEAL
+253 
-262 ENGSTIA
+262 
-269 CENFSSSYGLSSSM
+269 SSSSSS
-283 DKVTWT
+283 
-289 TLTGNTVA
+289 
-297 TGVQAGTKVYLR
+297 
-309 GNTSTLGS
+309 
-317 TDTYPGC
+317 
-324 RFYSDKA
+324 
-331 FKAGGR
+331 
-337 VLSLYSPTL
+337 
-346 EQKELMNK
+346 EE
-354 YDLRSFF
+354 
-361 YDKEIRECSVD
+361 
-372 FRPVRSATLMFSYCS
+372 
-387 SLSALPEGFS
+387 
-397 IPNVTSTVFM
+397 
-407 FSNCSSLS
+407 
-415 ALPDG
+415 
-420 FNIPN
+420 
-425 VTDAVAM
+425 
-432 FLYCS
+432 
-437 SLSALP
+437 
-443 DGFSAPNVTKASRMF
+443 
-458 ERCSRLSGLPDG
+458 
-470 FSTPNATVT
+470 
-479 NSMFEH
+479 
-485 CSRLSGLPDG
+485 
-495 FSVPNT
+495 
-501 TNTDRM
+501 
-507 FYECS
+507 
-512 NLSRLPDGFSAP
+512 
-524 NVTNAGR
+524 
-531 MFGSCSSLS
+531 
-540 AIGHNVKIANGIGAT
+540 
-555 STDNTGMDKSLIT
+555 
-568 SIGDSFEWFTNAK
+568 
-581 FEGNWDPSKGI
+581 
-592 RNVFPNATS
+592 
-601 VGPGWRVY
+601 
-609 DHYDGEGNGGG
+609 
-620 GEGSSSSS
+620 SSSSS
-628 SGSGGGSPSGR
+628 SGSGGGSPSGM

-655 YSLIEGDPSMTPF
+655 YSLTEGDPSMTPF

-712 GISGYQWQSLADAI
+712 GISDYQWQSLADAI
-726 SRIQVWNDDDKG
+726 SRIKVWNDEEKG

>member
-78 TAPYYSRILDSSTS
+78 TAPYYSRIVDSSTS

-99 SMAHQSVIWIITT
+99 SIAHLSVMWIITT

-132 YATSTETSPVGLTF
+132 YVRSTETSPVGLTF

-184 ETINIDHNTVAN
+184 ETINIDHNAVAN

-239 GGGGGEPAPGGESS
+239 GGGGEG
-253 QDYFYVEAL
+253 
-262 ENGSTIA
+262 
-269 CENFSSSYGLSSSM
+269 SSSSSS
-283 DKVTWT
+283 
-289 TLTGNTVA
+289 
-297 TGVQAGTKVYLR
+297 
-309 GNTSTLGS
+309 
-317 TDTYPGC
+317 
-324 RFYSDKA
+324 
-331 FKAGGR
+331 
-337 VLSLYSPTL
+337 
-346 EQKELMNK
+346 EE
-354 YDLRSFF
+354 
-361 YDKEIRECSVD
+361 
-372 FRPVRSATLMFSYCS
+372 
-387 SLSALPEGFS
+387 
-397 IPNVTSTVFM
+397 
-407 FSNCSSLS
+407 
-415 ALPDG
+415 
-420 FNIPN
+420 
-425 VTDAVAM
+425 
-432 FLYCS
+432 
-437 SLSALP
+437 
-443 DGFSAPNVTKASRMF
+443 
-458 ERCSRLSGLPDG
+458 
-470 FSTPNATVT
+470 
-479 NSMFEH
+479 
-485 CSRLSGLPDG
+485 
-495 FSVPNT
+495 
-501 TNTDRM
+501 
-507 FYECS
+507 
-512 NLSRLPDGFSAP
+512 
-524 NVTNAGR
+524 
-531 MFGSCSSLS
+531 
-540 AIGHNVKIANGIGAT
+540 
-555 STDNTGMDKSLIT
+555 
-568 SIGDSFEWFTNAK
+568 
-581 FEGNWDPSKGI
+581 
-592 RNVFPNATS
+592 
-601 VGPGWRVY
+601 
-609 DHYDGEGNGGG
+609 
-620 GEGSSSSS
+620 SSSSS
-628 SGSGGGSPSGR
+628 SGSGGGSSSGM

-655 YSLIEGDPSMTPF
+655 YNLTEGDPSMTPF

-712 GISGYQWQSLADAI
+712 GFSDYQWKSLADAI
-726 SRIQVWNDDDKG
+726 SRIQVWNDEEKG
-738 GTINMTL
+738 KTINMTL

>member
-99 SMAHQSVIWIITT
+99 SIAHLSVMWIITT

-132 YATSTETSPVGLTF
+132 YVRSTETSPVGLTF

-152 PPTFSLGGNS
+152 PPTFSLGDNS
-162 SGGSSVEGN
+162 SGGSSVDGN

-184 ETINIDHNTVAN
+184 ETIDIDHNAVAN
-196 GKTWMT
+196 GRTWMT

-239 GGGGGEPAPGGESS
+239 GGGEG
-253 QDYFYVEAL
+253 
-262 ENGSTIA
+262 
-269 CENFSSSYGLSSSM
+269 SSSSSS
-283 DKVTWT
+283 
-289 TLTGNTVA
+289 
-297 TGVQAGTKVYLR
+297 
-309 GNTSTLGS
+309 
-317 TDTYPGC
+317 
-324 RFYSDKA
+324 
-331 FKAGGR
+331 
-337 VLSLYSPTL
+337 
-346 EQKELMNK
+346 EE
-354 YDLRSFF
+354 
-361 YDKEIRECSVD
+361 
-372 FRPVRSATLMFSYCS
+372 
-387 SLSALPEGFS
+387 
-397 IPNVTSTVFM
+397 
-407 FSNCSSLS
+407 
-415 ALPDG
+415 
-420 FNIPN
+420 
-425 VTDAVAM
+425 
-432 FLYCS
+432 
-437 SLSALP
+437 
-443 DGFSAPNVTKASRMF
+443 
-458 ERCSRLSGLPDG
+458 
-470 FSTPNATVT
+470 
-479 NSMFEH
+479 
-485 CSRLSGLPDG
+485 
-495 FSVPNT
+495 
-501 TNTDRM
+501 
-507 FYECS
+507 
-512 NLSRLPDGFSAP
+512 
-524 NVTNAGR
+524 
-531 MFGSCSSLS
+531 
-540 AIGHNVKIANGIGAT
+540 
-555 STDNTGMDKSLIT
+555 
-568 SIGDSFEWFTNAK
+568 
-581 FEGNWDPSKGI
+581 
-592 RNVFPNATS
+592 
-601 VGPGWRVY
+601 
-609 DHYDGEGNGGG
+609 
-620 GEGSSSSS
+620 SSSSS
-628 SGSGGGSPSGR
+628 SGSGGGSSSGM

-668 YDTNPLNYHGV
+668 YDTNPLNYQGV

-689 YRDVKSIVDFYVAN
+689 YRDVTSAVDFYVAN

>member
-78 TAPYYSRILDSSTS
+78 TAPYYSRIIDSSTS

-99 SMAHQSVIWIITT
+99 SIAHLSVMWIITT

-184 ETINIDHNTVAN
+184 ETINIDHNAVAN

-239 GGGGGEPAPGGESS
+239 GGGEGSSSSSSEESS
-253 QDYFYVEAL
+253 
-262 ENGSTIA
+262 
-269 CENFSSSYGLSSSM
+269 SSSS
-283 DKVTWT
+283 
-289 TLTGNTVA
+289 
-297 TGVQAGTKVYLR
+297 
-309 GNTSTLGS
+309 
-317 TDTYPGC
+317 
-324 RFYSDKA
+324 
-331 FKAGGR
+331 
-337 VLSLYSPTL
+337 
-346 EQKELMNK
+346 
-354 YDLRSFF
+354 
-361 YDKEIRECSVD
+361 
-372 FRPVRSATLMFSYCS
+372 
-387 SLSALPEGFS
+387 
-397 IPNVTSTVFM
+397 
-407 FSNCSSLS
+407 
-415 ALPDG
+415 
-420 FNIPN
+420 
-425 VTDAVAM
+425 
-432 FLYCS
+432 
-437 SLSALP
+437 
-443 DGFSAPNVTKASRMF
+443 
-458 ERCSRLSGLPDG
+458 
-470 FSTPNATVT
+470 
-479 NSMFEH
+479 
-485 CSRLSGLPDG
+485 
-495 FSVPNT
+495 
-501 TNTDRM
+501 
-507 FYECS
+507 
-512 NLSRLPDGFSAP
+512 
-524 NVTNAGR
+524 
-531 MFGSCSSLS
+531 
-540 AIGHNVKIANGIGAT
+540 
-555 STDNTGMDKSLIT
+555 
-568 SIGDSFEWFTNAK
+568 
-581 FEGNWDPSKGI
+581 
-592 RNVFPNATS
+592 
-601 VGPGWRVY
+601 
-609 DHYDGEGNGGG
+609 
-620 GEGSSSSS
+620 EGSSSSS
-628 SGSGGGSPSGR
+628 SGSGGGSPSGM

-655 YSLIEGDPSMTPF
+655 YSLTEGDPSMTPF

-689 YRDVKSIVDFYVAN
+689 YRDTSVVDFYVAN
-703 QNIPQTYHA
+703 QNIYQTYHT
-712 GISGYQWQSLADAI
+712 GILDYQWQSLADAI
-726 SRIQVWNDDDKG
+726 SRIKVWNDEEKG

>member
-99 SMAHQSVIWIITT
+99 SMAHLSVMWIITT

-132 YATSTETSPVGLTF
+132 YVRSDATSPVGLTF

-184 ETINIDHNTVAN
+184 ETIDIDHNAVAN
-196 GKTWMT
+196 GRTWMT

-239 GGGGGEPAPGGESS
+239 GGGEG
-253 QDYFYVEAL
+253 
-262 ENGSTIA
+262 
-269 CENFSSSYGLSSSM
+269 SSSSSSE
-283 DKVTWT
+283 
-289 TLTGNTVA
+289 
-297 TGVQAGTKVYLR
+297 
-309 GNTSTLGS
+309 GS
-317 TDTYPGC
+317 
-324 RFYSDKA
+324 
-331 FKAGGR
+331 
-337 VLSLYSPTL
+337 
-346 EQKELMNK
+346 
-354 YDLRSFF
+354 
-361 YDKEIRECSVD
+361 
-372 FRPVRSATLMFSYCS
+372 S
-387 SLSALPEGFS
+387 S
-397 IPNVTSTVFM
+397 
-407 FSNCSSLS
+407 SSS
-415 ALPDG
+415 
-420 FNIPN
+420 
-425 VTDAVAM
+425 
-432 FLYCS
+432 
-437 SLSALP
+437 
-443 DGFSAPNVTKASRMF
+443 
-458 ERCSRLSGLPDG
+458 
-470 FSTPNATVT
+470 
-479 NSMFEH
+479 
-485 CSRLSGLPDG
+485 
-495 FSVPNT
+495 
-501 TNTDRM
+501 
-507 FYECS
+507 
-512 NLSRLPDGFSAP
+512 
-524 NVTNAGR
+524 
-531 MFGSCSSLS
+531 
-540 AIGHNVKIANGIGAT
+540 
-555 STDNTGMDKSLIT
+555 
-568 SIGDSFEWFTNAK
+568 
-581 FEGNWDPSKGI
+581 
-592 RNVFPNATS
+592 
-601 VGPGWRVY
+601 
-609 DHYDGEGNGGG
+609 
-620 GEGSSSSS
+620 EGSSSSS
-628 SGSGGGSPSGR
+628 SGSGGSSPSGM

-655 YSLIEGDPSMTPF
+655 YNLTEGDPSMTPF

-679 TSGGWVITIV
+679 TSGGWFITIV
-689 YRDVKSIVDFYVAN
+689 YRDTSIVDFYVVN
-703 QNIPQTYHA
+703 QNIPQTYHT
-712 GISGYQWQSLADAI
+712 GISDYQWQSLADAI
-726 SRIQVWNDDDKG
+726 SRIKVWNDEEKG

>member
-78 TAPYYSRILDSSTS
+78 TAPYYSRIVDSSAS

-99 SMAHQSVIWIITT
+99 SIAHLSVMWIITT

-132 YATSTETSPVGLTF
+132 YVRSAETSPVGLTF

-152 PPTFSLGGNS
+152 PPTFSLGDNS

-184 ETINIDHNTVAN
+184 ETIDIDHNTVAN
-196 GKTWMT
+196 GRTWMT

-239 GGGGGEPAPGGESS
+239 GGGGG
-253 QDYFYVEAL
+253 
-262 ENGSTIA
+262 
-269 CENFSSSYGLSSSM
+269 SSSSSS
-283 DKVTWT
+283 
-289 TLTGNTVA
+289 
-297 TGVQAGTKVYLR
+297 
-309 GNTSTLGS
+309 
-317 TDTYPGC
+317 
-324 RFYSDKA
+324 
-331 FKAGGR
+331 
-337 VLSLYSPTL
+337 
-346 EQKELMNK
+346 EE
-354 YDLRSFF
+354 
-361 YDKEIRECSVD
+361 
-372 FRPVRSATLMFSYCS
+372 
-387 SLSALPEGFS
+387 
-397 IPNVTSTVFM
+397 
-407 FSNCSSLS
+407 
-415 ALPDG
+415 
-420 FNIPN
+420 
-425 VTDAVAM
+425 
-432 FLYCS
+432 
-437 SLSALP
+437 
-443 DGFSAPNVTKASRMF
+443 
-458 ERCSRLSGLPDG
+458 
-470 FSTPNATVT
+470 
-479 NSMFEH
+479 
-485 CSRLSGLPDG
+485 
-495 FSVPNT
+495 
-501 TNTDRM
+501 
-507 FYECS
+507 
-512 NLSRLPDGFSAP
+512 
-524 NVTNAGR
+524 
-531 MFGSCSSLS
+531 
-540 AIGHNVKIANGIGAT
+540 
-555 STDNTGMDKSLIT
+555 
-568 SIGDSFEWFTNAK
+568 
-581 FEGNWDPSKGI
+581 
-592 RNVFPNATS
+592 
-601 VGPGWRVY
+601 
-609 DHYDGEGNGGG
+609 
-620 GEGSSSSS
+620 SSSSS
-628 SGSGGGSPSGR
+628 SGSGGGSPSGM

-655 YSLIEGDPSMTPF
+655 YSLTEGDPSMTPF

-712 GISGYQWQSLADAI
+712 GISDYQWQSLADAI
-726 SRIQVWNDDDKG
+726 SRIKVWNDEEKG

>member
-62 VNGAFNRA
+62 VNGAFNKA
-70 GTTTVHGV
+70 GTTTVLGV

-99 SMAHQSVIWIITT
+99 SMVHLDVMWIITT
-112 YDASGTAENW
+112 YDASGTAGNW
-122 VEDEGFSAMA
+122 VAEDGYMA
-132 YATSTETSPVGLTF
+132 YVRSAETSPVGLTF

-184 ETINIDHNTVAN
+184 ETIDIGHNAVAN
-196 GKTWMT
+196 GKTWRT

-239 GGGGGEPAPGGESS
+239 GSGGEG
-253 QDYFYVEAL
+253 
-262 ENGSTIA
+262 
-269 CENFSSSYGLSSSM
+269 SSSSSS
-283 DKVTWT
+283 
-289 TLTGNTVA
+289 
-297 TGVQAGTKVYLR
+297 
-309 GNTSTLGS
+309 
-317 TDTYPGC
+317 
-324 RFYSDKA
+324 
-331 FKAGGR
+331 
-337 VLSLYSPTL
+337 
-346 EQKELMNK
+346 
-354 YDLRSFF
+354 
-361 YDKEIRECSVD
+361 
-372 FRPVRSATLMFSYCS
+372 
-387 SLSALPEGFS
+387 
-397 IPNVTSTVFM
+397 
-407 FSNCSSLS
+407 
-415 ALPDG
+415 
-420 FNIPN
+420 
-425 VTDAVAM
+425 
-432 FLYCS
+432 
-437 SLSALP
+437 
-443 DGFSAPNVTKASRMF
+443 
-458 ERCSRLSGLPDG
+458 
-470 FSTPNATVT
+470 
-479 NSMFEH
+479 
-485 CSRLSGLPDG
+485 
-495 FSVPNT
+495 
-501 TNTDRM
+501 
-507 FYECS
+507 
-512 NLSRLPDGFSAP
+512 
-524 NVTNAGR
+524 
-531 MFGSCSSLS
+531 
-540 AIGHNVKIANGIGAT
+540 
-555 STDNTGMDKSLIT
+555 
-568 SIGDSFEWFTNAK
+568 
-581 FEGNWDPSKGI
+581 
-592 RNVFPNATS
+592 
-601 VGPGWRVY
+601 
-609 DHYDGEGNGGG
+609 
-620 GEGSSSSS
+620 EGSSSSS
-628 SGSGGGSPSGR
+628 SGSGGSSPSGM

-655 YSLIEGDPSMTPF
+655 YSLVEGDPSMTPF

-689 YRDVKSIVDFYVAN
+689 YRDVTSAVDFYVAN

-726 SRIQVWNDDDKG
+726 SRIQLWDDDDKG
-738 GTINMTL
+738 GTVNMTL